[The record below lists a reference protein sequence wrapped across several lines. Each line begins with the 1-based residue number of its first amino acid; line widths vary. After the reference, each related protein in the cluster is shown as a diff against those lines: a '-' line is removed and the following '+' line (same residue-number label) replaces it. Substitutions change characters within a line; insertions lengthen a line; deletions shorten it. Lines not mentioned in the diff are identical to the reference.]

1 MNGLIPFE
9 FQVKN
14 MKIVLLYNS
23 AYLTYRYNFD
33 LKLLRKFEDIILP
46 NLVNRLSL
54 EGRVKSIDI
63 CSDIDFNN
71 QNFNSSKI
79 HFYKSNTGIKD
90 NGFIVFSKFFSM
102 FEGHESTF
110 VFLNPLFPF
119 VSIEHLFEG
128 YQNVN
133 SGKYSSAIGAV
144 SLGQDNLYNNDNII
158 DWGIF
163 SVVKKNAI
171 LESNS
176 RLIEPMHVVQL
187 SAVELISLRGYHD
200 IDLYDL
206 IINSGML

>member
-1 MNGLIPFE
+1 
-9 FQVKN
+9 

-23 AYLTYRYNFD
+23 AYLSYRYNFD
-33 LKLLRKFEDIILP
+33 LKDLRKFEDTIVP
-46 NLVNRLSL
+46 NLVKRLSI
-54 EGRVKSIDI
+54 EDRVKSIDI

-71 QNFNSSKI
+71 QNFSSSKI

-90 NGFIVFSKFFSM
+90 DGFIVFTKFFSM

-119 VSIEHLFEG
+119 VSIEHLYEG

-133 SGKYSSAIGAV
+133 SGKYSSSIGVV
-144 SLGQDNLYNNDNII
+144 SLGQGNLYDNKNII

-163 SVVKKNAI
+163 SVVKKNAF

-176 RLIEPMHVVQL
+176 RLIDPMHVVQL
-187 SAVELISLRGYHD
+187 SAVELISLRGDHD

-206 IINSGML
+206 IVNSGMF

>member
-1 MNGLIPFE
+1 
-9 FQVKN
+9 

-23 AYLTYRYNFD
+23 AYLSYRYNFD
-33 LKLLRKFEDIILP
+33 LKLLRKFEVTIFP
-46 NLVNRLSL
+46 NLVRRLSL
-54 EGRVKSIDI
+54 ESLVESIDI

-71 QNFNSSKI
+71 QNFSSSKI
-79 HFYKSNTGIKD
+79 NLYKSNTEIED
-90 NGFIVFSKFFSM
+90 NVSIVFSKFFSIY
-102 FEGHESTF
+102 EGHESTF

-133 SGKYSSAIGAV
+133 SGKYSSASGGV
-144 SLGQDNLYNNDNII
+144 SLGYDNLYDKDNII

-163 SVVKKNAI
+163 NVVKKDAF

-176 RLIEPMHVVQL
+176 RLIDPTHVVKL
-187 SAVELISLRGYHD
+187 SAVELISLRGYDD

-206 IINSGML
+206 IVNSGML